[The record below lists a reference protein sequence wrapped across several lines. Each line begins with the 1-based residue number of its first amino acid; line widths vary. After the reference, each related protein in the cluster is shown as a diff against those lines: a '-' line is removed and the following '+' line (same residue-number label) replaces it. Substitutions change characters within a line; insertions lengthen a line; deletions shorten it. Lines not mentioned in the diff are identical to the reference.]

1 MGECDNQSK
10 WSCDSLGNTGKTL
23 GKLNVFLSPKN
34 FQWKRQFLPFPP
46 TPVHVAQKWKALQVF
61 SKWMPSS
68 TVTWL
73 AVYSVVLP
81 SKPRDICPIEMR
93 QSQLYSVSDRFAF
106 QVLWDEALWSLKIK
120 IQKKIKSGRKIFSV
134 LLEVQQKKWLYTST
148 PFLGK
153 WTALKCINDVLVVH
167 TIAP

>member
-1 MGECDNQSK
+1 MK
-10 WSCDSLGNTGKTL
+10 
-23 GKLNVFLSPKN
+23 VFLFPKN
-34 FQWKRQFLPFPP
+34 FQWKRQFHPFPP
-46 TPVHVAQKWKALQVF
+46 TPVYVVQKWKALQVF
-61 SKWMPSS
+61 SKWMPST

-73 AVYSVVLP
+73 AVYSAVLL

-134 LLEVQQKKWLYTST
+134 LLQVQQKKWLYTST

-153 WTALKCINDVLVVH
+153 STALKCINDVLVVH